1 MIEFN
6 EGDLVLV
13 KNEVVRPANQN
24 MIDYFGGRV
33 FAIERKYHNAAGEIR
48 YELMRTPMSQDCPP
62 IVHYIWAPENLIP
75 YGYNNIDFEGVD
87 DLI

>member
-13 KNEVVRPANQN
+13 KNEVIRPANQD

-33 FAIERKYHNAAGEIR
+33 FAIDRRYHNGAGDIR
-48 YELMRTPMSQDCPP
+48 YELKRTPMSHDCPP
-62 IVHYIWAPENLIP
+62 IGNYIWAAESLIP
-75 YGYNNIDFEGVD
+75 YGYNDIDFDGVD